1 MQLSEMVQATDD
13 MKPVVITYTR
23 FSTNIQKDGLS
34 EFRQNELTQRYVL
47 DFCEENG
54 VPVEDIISL
63 KDRGISAYRGKNMT
77 KGSLAEIIAK
87 FKSDELPKVYNEQG
101 EINTFLFIESL
112 DRLSRADL
120 HTANKLFLDLVE
132 YCNIVVVAENEKK
145 IYSLNSL
152 KTDLGMLDLFS
163 ALLTLSRSHN
173 ESRMK
178 EMRHR
183 ANWSKKRQVVIDY
196 FELPED
202 EREGVEYPLNP
213 TKTCPWWLRPKENNR
228 GFEFIE
234 EHKKAMLYFLNRMIN
249 GHGLTSSIRRLNEK
263 IENGDFKVE
272 FTERQKKAKGF
283 QTHTFYQLLSGNDNE
298 SIIGNLIFH
307 QDYYPTE
314 KDIQQGL
321 YEPKTLGKK
330 VRIPVFT
337 AKGFYPALLSEVE
350 YMRLKQ
356 QMKQRKQ
363 SQTKPTKKVQ
373 NIAQGLLK
381 CPLCGYSYVYV
392 ADNRQGRHH
401 NLVCSFS
408 RSKKCKAYTFR
419 YKWFEK
425 NLLNYCRNLDMNR
438 IMGIKVDNRIKE
450 EIAELEINLDV
461 YEKEIEAKSSE
472 LEQLVTNLSKITIPS
487 LLEKAQDQ
495 FVKMENDIKVITY
508 EREKTEIEL
517 LDLRK
522 RSIKSNV
529 VSNEMYKL
537 IDSVQLKDN
546 INLRERLNLE
556 LKKVITELYIY
567 HKDNPNNY
575 FGRNMIVVKFRDDY
589 IRFIPLD
596 RELEREELYNI
607 LPTISTKKAVD
618 YSNYQILP
626 FDYLDGL
633 AEGRYPEH
641 QFITKFYQENP
652 DVLAEILKELDE
664 ADDVYV

>member
-1 MQLSEMVQATDD
+1 MRLSAIAQATEDLR
-13 MKPVVITYTR
+13 PVVITYTR
-23 FSTNIQKDGLS
+23 FSTNIQKEGLS
-34 EFRQNELTQRYVL
+34 EYRQDELTQRYVL
-47 DFCEENG
+47 DFCEEHG

-77 KGSLAEIIAK
+77 KGSLSEIIAK
-87 FKSDELPKVYNEQG
+87 FNSGELPKVYNEKG

-152 KTDLGMLDLFS
+152 KTDMGMLDLFS

-213 TKTCPWWLRPKENNR
+213 TKTCPWWLRPKADNR

-234 EHKKAMLYFLNRMIN
+234 EHKEAMLYFLNRMME
-249 GHGLTSSIRRLNEK
+249 GHGLTSCIRRLNEK
-263 IENGDFKVE
+263 IENGELKVE

-283 QTHTFYQLLSGNDNE
+283 QTHTFYQLLSGDDNE

-314 KDIQQGL
+314 KDVQQGL
-321 YEPKTLGKK
+321 YEKKSLGKK

-337 AKGFYPALLSEVE
+337 AKGFYPALLNEVE

-392 ADNRQGRHH
+392 ADNRKGRHH
-401 NLVCSFS
+401 NLVCGLS
-408 RSKKCKAYTFR
+408 RSKKCKSYTFR

-438 IMGIKVDNRIKE
+438 ILGIKIDNKLKERIS
-450 EIAELEINLDV
+450 ELEVNALT
-461 YEKEIEAKSSE
+461 YEQEIEVKNKE
-472 LEQLVTNLSKITIPS
+472 LEQLVENLSKITIPT

-495 FVKMENDIKVITY
+495 YVKIENSIKVITY
-508 EREKTEIEL
+508 EKEQNEL
-517 LDLRK
+517 ELVDLKK
-522 RSIKSNV
+522 RSIKSDI
-529 VSNEMYKL
+529 VSKEVYEL
-537 IDSVQLKDN
+537 IDSVQLQEN
-546 INLRERLNLE
+546 VSLRERLNIE
-556 LKKVITELYIY
+556 LKKVISELYIY

-618 YSNYQILP
+618 YSKYEILP
-626 FDYLDGL
+626 FDYLEGL
-633 AEGRYPEH
+633 EEGRYPEH

-652 DVLAEILKELDE
+652 DVLAEILSELDE
-664 ADDVYV
+664 ADNVYV